1 MQTKIRDSAYWIG
14 KLDLV
19 RHPEGGFFKESY
31 RSAEVIPL
39 CGLPE
44 RFDEE
49 RSFSTAIYFLL
60 NRDDISALHRIK
72 SDELW
77 HFYDG
82 HPLTLQVIDP
92 CGGHYS
98 ILLGRDLEKGE
109 RLQAVVPAGCWFGA
123 ELAGGGDYALV
134 GCSVAPGFDFNDFE
148 LAAKTEL
155 AALFPQHE
163 ALIGRLT
170 RS

>member
-1 MQTKIRDSAYWIG
+1 MQTEIRNSAYWIS
-14 KLDLV
+14 KLDLA

-60 NRDDISALHRIK
+60 NGDDISALHRIK

-82 HPLTLQVIDP
+82 VSLALQIIDLQ
-92 CGGHYS
+92 GSHYS

-109 RLQAVVPAGCWFGA
+109 QLQAVVPAGCWFGA
-123 ELAGGGDYALV
+123 ELADSDDYALV

-148 LAAKTEL
+148 LATNTEL
-155 AALFPQHE
+155 VALFPQHE